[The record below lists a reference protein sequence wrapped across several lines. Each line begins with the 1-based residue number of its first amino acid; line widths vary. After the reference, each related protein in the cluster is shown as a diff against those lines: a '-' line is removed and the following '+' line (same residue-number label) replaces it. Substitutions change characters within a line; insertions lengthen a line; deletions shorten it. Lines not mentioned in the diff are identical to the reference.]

1 MKILNLNLFFLLLIT
16 PAHAQTYQWSID
28 HVVDGDTVKVNLPSI
43 PPKLNPISVRI
54 LGIDTPEKGDLAKC
68 KKERELAEK
77 ATAFSQQAFS
87 HGKNIQFINVKGWDK
102 YHRILA
108 EVIIDGKNLGN
119 LLIQNGLARKYNG
132 AKRAGWCD

>member
-1 MKILNLNLFFLLLIT
+1 MKYLVLLFFLSSFSAL
-16 PAHAQTYQWSID
+16 AQTYQWSID
-28 HVVDGDTVKVNLPSI
+28 HVVDGDTVKVNLPTLPS
-43 PPKLNPISVRI
+43 KLNPISVRI
-54 LGIDTPEKGDLAKC
+54 LGIDTPEKGELAKC

-108 EVIIDGKNLGN
+108 EIIIDGKNLGN
-119 LLIQNGLARKYNG
+119 LLIQNGLAREYKG
-132 AKRAGWCD
+132 GKRAGWCS